1 MDATSRLA
9 SNIKSRND
17 LARLLVNAFGVHG
30 ALEPTHAVVDH
41 GSNDRHVEG
50 LGRHLGAIDD
60 VVEELLAAARLA
72 AGLVPGLAGRVSR
85 ERAAIG
91 ILRGKNSLE
100 ATRCQSCENRTGL
113 KHLSKQ

>member
-17 LARLLVNAFGVHG
+17 LARLLVNALGVHG

-41 GSNDRHVEG
+41 RSDDRHVEG
-50 LGRHLGAIDD
+50 FGRHLRAIDD

-72 AGLVPGLAGRVSR
+72 ARLVPSLAGWVGR
-85 ERAAIG
+85 ERPTI
-91 ILRGKNSLE
+91 RVLE
-100 ATRCQSCENRTGL
+100 
-113 KHLSKQ
+113 K